1 MILTLLFHH
10 ASLYINFNFLKIMHE
25 NVIYLIA
32 EFFFFF
38 FGAALH
44 SVPDSSVLLTSLWS

>member
-32 EFFFFF
+32 EFFFF
-38 FGAALH
+38 GAALH